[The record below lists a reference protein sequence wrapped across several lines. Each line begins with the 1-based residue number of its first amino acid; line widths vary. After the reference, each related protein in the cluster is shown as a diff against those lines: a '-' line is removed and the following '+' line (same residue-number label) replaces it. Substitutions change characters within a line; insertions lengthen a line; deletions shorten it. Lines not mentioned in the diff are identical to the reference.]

1 MLPGHPGPM
10 GLAEPT
16 GLPCMPSPQG
26 ATVSL
31 WETVQ
36 KWREYRRQCQRSLT
50 EDPPPATDLF
60 CNRTFDEYACWP
72 DGEPGS
78 LVNVSCSWYLPW
90 PAVVM
95 PQGHVYRFCTAEGL
109 WLQKDNSSLPWR
121 DLSECE
127 ESKRGER
134 SSPEEQLLSLY
145 IIYTV
150 GYALSFSALVIA
162 SAILLGF
169 RHLHCTRN
177 YIHLNLFASF
187 ILRALSVFIKD
198 AALKWMYSTAAQQH
212 QWDGLLSYQDSLG
225 CRLVFLLMQYC
236 VAANYYWLL
245 VEGVYL
251 YTLLAFSVFSEQRIF
266 RLYVSIG
273 WGVPLLFVVPW
284 GIVKYLYE
292 DEGCWTRNSNMN
304 YWLIIR
310 LPILF
315 AIGVNFLIFV
325 RVICIVVSKL
335 KANLMCKTDI
345 KCRLAKSTL
354 TLIPLLG
361 THEVIF
367 AFVMDEHARGALRF
381 IKLFTE
387 LSFTSF
393 QGLMVAIL
401 YCFVNN
407 EVQLEFRKSW
417 ERWRLEHLHIQRDSS
432 MKPLKC
438 PTSSLSSGA
447 TAGSSVYTATCQA
460 SCS

>member
-1 MLPGHPGPM
+1 MAGTPSLLRLALLLFGAVGRAGPR
-10 GLAEPT
+10 
-16 GLPCMPSPQG
+16 PQG

-31 WETVQ
+31 SETVQ
-36 KWREYRRQCQRSLT
+36 KWREYRHQCQRFLT
-50 EDPPPATDLF
+50 EAPLLATGLF
-60 CNRTFDEYACWP
+60 CNRTFDDYACWP
-72 DGEPGS
+72 DGPPGS
-78 LVNVSCSWYLPW
+78 FVNVSCPWYLPW
-90 PAVVM
+90 ASSVL
-95 PQGHVYRFCTAEGL
+95 QGHVYRFCTAEGI
-109 WLQKDNSSLPWR
+109 WLHKDNSSLPWR

-127 ESKRGER
+127 ESKQGER
-134 SSPEEQLLSLY
+134 NSPEEQLLSLY

-162 SAILLGF
+162 SAILVGF

-198 AALKWMYSTAAQQH
+198 ATLKWMYSTAAQQH

-266 RLYVSIG
+266 KLYLSIG
-273 WGVPLLFVVPW
+273 WGVPLLFVIPW

-315 AIGVNFLIFV
+315 AIGV
-325 RVICIVVSKL
+325 S
-335 KANLMCKTDI
+335 D
-345 KCRLAKSTL
+345 KS
-354 TLIPLLG
+354 LG
-361 THEVIF
+361 G
-367 AFVMDEHARGALRF
+367 RSG
-381 IKLFTE
+381 
-387 LSFTSF
+387 
-393 QGLMVAIL
+393 
-401 YCFVNN
+401 
-407 EVQLEFRKSW
+407 SW
-417 ERWRLEHLHIQRDSS
+417 W
-432 MKPLKC
+432 
-438 PTSSLSSGA
+438 T
-447 TAGSSVYTATCQA
+447 
-460 SCS
+460 